1 MKLDPDKLPA
11 TWFCPECVKI
21 LGFTNSTGE
30 KAATAT
36 AGGEKAGYKKPQK
49 GRKK

>member
-1 MKLDPDKLPA
+1 MKLDPDKLPE

-21 LGFTNSTGE
+21 LGLSSSTGE
-30 KAATAT
+30 KESAR
-36 AGGEKAGYKKPQK
+36 GEKKTK